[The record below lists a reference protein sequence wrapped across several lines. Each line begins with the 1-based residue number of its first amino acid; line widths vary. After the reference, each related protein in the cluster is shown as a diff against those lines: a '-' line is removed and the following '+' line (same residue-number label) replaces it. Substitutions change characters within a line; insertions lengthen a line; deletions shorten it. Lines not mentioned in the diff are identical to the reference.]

1 MVLVVFCY
9 AGNIL
14 VGKAIN
20 ELPTFTITFFRV
32 LIAFILILPIGLKSA
47 WKHRF
52 TLWEHKRPL
61 VIMALTGVTFFNTF
75 IYGALQ
81 FTTATN
87 VSVLETV
94 IPVVTVILSGYLL
107 KEKLRSI
114 QWMGMM
120 LSFFGAIWVV
130 MDGKI
135 LELTSIAWN
144 IGDAIMIGAIVTWTV
159 YSIYVKKYMHL
170 FPPFASL
177 LVMMG
182 IAVVVLL
189 PFVVVEWSV
198 TAVPAFEVPHLASFL
213 YLGIFPSLIALLL
226 YNRAVALLGA
236 SQASVFLN
244 FLPVVTMIGAYLWLG
259 ETITYREIIGTLVVI
274 GGVMLVTHFNVKRRR
289 IVENIEETQSL

>member
-1 MVLVVFCY
+1 MVLVVICY

-20 ELPTFTITFFRV
+20 EIPPFTIAFFRV
-32 LIAFILILPIGLKSA
+32 LVAFIVVLPIGLRSA

-61 VIMALTGVTFFNTF
+61 IIMALTGVTFFNTF

-94 IPVVTVILSGYLL
+94 IPVVTVIFSAFLL
-107 KEKLRSI
+107 KERLRNI
-114 QWMGMM
+114 QWLGMM
-120 LSFFGAIWVV
+120 FSFLGAIWVV

-135 LELTSIAWN
+135 FELTSVAWN
-144 IGDAIMIGAIVTWTV
+144 IGDAIMIGAVLTWVV

-177 LVMMG
+177 LVMTGMA
-182 IAVVVLL
+182 IIVLL
-189 PFVVVEWSV
+189 PFVLVEWSV
-198 TAVPAFEVPHLASFL
+198 TSVPTFEFPHLISVL
-213 YLGIFPSLIALLL
+213 YLGIFPSLIALLFITEQWIYL
-226 YNRAVALLGA
+226 VHLK
-236 SQASVFLN
+236 
-244 FLPVVTMIGAYLWLG
+244 LPS
-259 ETITYREIIGTLVVI
+259 
-274 GGVMLVTHFNVKRRR
+274 F
-289 IVENIEETQSL
+289 